1 MLRDVAIEG
10 GNFTTA
16 SLQQGTIADL
26 FAEPSG
32 LNTLAERK
40 PVHSVASSSNL
51 NTVPANSVA
60 PSLNEKQLEQQ
71 AVQTSES

>member
-1 MLRDVAIEG
+1 LGDVAIEG

-40 PVHSVASSSNL
+40 PVHSVASSSL